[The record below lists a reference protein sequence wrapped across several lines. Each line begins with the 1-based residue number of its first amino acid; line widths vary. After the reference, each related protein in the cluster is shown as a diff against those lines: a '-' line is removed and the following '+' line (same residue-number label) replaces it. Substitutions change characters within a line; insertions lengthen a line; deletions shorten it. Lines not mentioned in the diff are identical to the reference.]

1 MLKDKIRM
9 KKCILF
15 TLIAAL
21 TLFRIWLGVKTP
33 LYLQADAA
41 CDDFL
46 LVRYAVNM
54 LKGDW
59 LGRFESLTLVK
70 SVSFPAVLALGYL
83 CGIPY
88 SAGLIVSY
96 VFAAALVCIALFRLI
111 HDRRFAVLTYLFLL
125 YSPVMFHEE
134 NTQKLYRGGY
144 IIVFSLITIAAVIG
158 IYTSI
163 DQKGMALLKWSLCGA
178 VSLPVFW
185 FLKEDS
191 VWILPFVLGGLTCGA
206 VRLFLS
212 RKTAE
217 YLGRR
222 GFLLLFPLI
231 TLCAVTFLY
240 RWNNYRYYG
249 QFAVTD
255 RQDTYFGKMLGAL
268 IKIEDE
274 NTGQVWITREMLEK
288 AMSVSPTF
296 SSVRDDI
303 EGGYEKGY
311 WVNNDGEVDGDLI
324 IWALRQDFTD
334 AGIYEKGGKY
344 VNQFYKDIY
353 EELENAFET
362 GALKRSQGKLYI
374 SSIAAGFTPY
384 ELISYYRIRLP
395 GVLRML
401 AVYGE
406 NVTTTHPAAGDY
418 SNIITMAELTNSK
431 FTWPDA
437 ANPLQSYDFAVVR
450 IDTGITVL
458 YQKTGIALAVAG
470 ILGCLL
476 LLVKVVRE
484 LFHKK
489 ITADSS
495 VLLILIGLSVTCAIV
510 IFGVMWFCNFLP
522 ARKVYDYAGVI
533 IPVIEVIQAAG
544 IYYLLQY
551 ARAAFQRTQG
561 LKTGTDAASKS

>member
-1 MLKDKIRM
+1 MLKEKIS
-9 KKCILF
+9 KKKYILITF
-15 TLIAAL
+15 IAVL

-33 LYLQADAA
+33 LFLQADAA

-54 LKGDW
+54 LTGNW
-59 LGRFESLTLVK
+59 LGSFESMTLAK
-70 SVSFPAVLALGYL
+70 SASFPAVIALGYL

-96 VFAAALVCIALFRLI
+96 VFAVVLLCIALFRFI
-111 HDRRFAVLTYLFLL
+111 PDKRFAVLTYLFLL
-125 YSPVMFHEE
+125 YSPAMLHEE

-158 IYTSI
+158 IYTNI
-163 DQKGMALLKWSLCGA
+163 VQKEAALLKWSLCGA

-185 FLKEDS
+185 FLKEDA
-191 VWILPFVLGGLTCGA
+191 VWILPFVLGGMACGA

-217 YLGRR
+217 HLRRR
-222 GFLLLFPLI
+222 GFLLLFPLLI
-231 TLCAVTFLY
+231 LCAVTFLY

-274 NTGQVWITREMLEK
+274 NTGQVWINRKMLEK
-288 AMSVSPTF
+288 AMSASPTLA
-296 SSVRDDI
+296 SVRDDI

-324 IWALRQDFTD
+324 IWALRQDFMD

-344 VNQFYKDIY
+344 VNQFYRDIY

-362 GALKRSQGKLYI
+362 GDLKRAQGKLYI
-374 SSIAAGFTPY
+374 SSITVGFTPN
-384 ELISYYRIRLP
+384 ELISYYGTRLP

-406 NVTTTHPAAGDY
+406 NVTTAHPATGEY
-418 SNIITMAELTNSK
+418 SNIMAMAELTNSR

-437 ANPLQSYDFAVVR
+437 VNLLQSYDSAVVQM
-450 IDTGITVL
+450 DTRITVL
-458 YQKTGIALAVAG
+458 YQKAG
-470 ILGCLL
+470 IPLAIAGVVGCLL
-476 LLVKVVRE
+476 LLKKVIKE
-484 LFHKK
+484 LLHKK

-495 VLLILIGLSVTCAIV
+495 VLLILTGLSVTCAIV

-522 ARKVYDYAGVI
+522 ARKVYDYISVI
-533 IPVIEVIQAAG
+533 IPIIEVIQAAG
-544 IYYLLQY
+544 IYYLLRHFQ
-551 ARAAFQRTQG
+551 AVFQRT
-561 LKTGTDAASKS
+561 KKI